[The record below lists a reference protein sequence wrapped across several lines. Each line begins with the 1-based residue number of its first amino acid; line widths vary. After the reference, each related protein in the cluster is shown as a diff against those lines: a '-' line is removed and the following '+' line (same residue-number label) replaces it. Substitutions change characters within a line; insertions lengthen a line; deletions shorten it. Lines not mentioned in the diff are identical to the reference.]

1 MSRTSRSKRA
11 GLVVPGAVVD
21 VAERAGELAG
31 PVRDRVVEG
40 ASELAERAGELAERA
55 GELAERA
62 VELSGP
68 LRTRVVDGAGELRVA
83 AAPALGEA
91 LERGG
96 AAWGALRGDAVV
108 ARGAARR
115 WPWAVGAAVAGA
127 LAGAVVA
134 KLMAKVAPADA
145 PGAQEP
151 HELRAV
157 VDSADPGTRG
167 GAVPSTPSVPLP
179 AREGQPVAGAP
190 VPSQPVASPTFK
202 M

>member
-1 MSRTSRSKRA
+1 MSRTSSSKRA
-11 GLVVPGAVVD
+11 GLVVPGVVVD
-21 VAERAGELAG
+21 AAERAVELSG
-31 PVRDRVVEG
+31 PVRDRVVDSAG
-40 ASELAERAGELAERA
+40 DLAERAG
-55 GELAERA
+55 GLAERA

-68 LRTRVVDGAGELRVA
+68 LRSRVADGAGELRIA

-91 LERGG
+91 LGRGG
-96 AAWGALRGDAVV
+96 AAWGALRGEVV
-108 ARGAARR
+108 APRGAARR

-157 VDSADPGTRG
+157 VDTADAGTRTAP
-167 GAVPSTPSVPLP
+167 GAP
-179 AREGQPVAGAP
+179 AVSRPAQEGQPVAGAP
-190 VPSQPVASPTFK
+190 VPAPPIGSPTFE